1 MERTLV
7 LLKPDAVQRALV
19 GRLIARFEEKGLRLA
34 GLKLFWVDE
43 GLAGR
48 LYETHRGKDFYP
60 GLMRFITSGPIVALA
75 LEGRQAVAVV
85 RRLIGETDAAVASSG
100 TIRGDWAI
108 DNRRNLVHASDS
120 PETAQRELGLFFRP
134 EELVS
139 YKRDFERW
147 LIES

>member
-34 GLKLFWVDE
+34 GLKLLWVDE

-48 LYETHRGKDFYP
+48 LYETHQGKDFYP
-60 GLMRFITSGPIVALA
+60 GLMRFITAGPIVALA

-85 RRLIGETDAAVASSG
+85 RRLIGETDAAAAAPG
-100 TIRGDWAI
+100 TIRGDWAM

-120 PETAQRELGLFFRP
+120 LETAQRELGLFFRP
-134 EELVS
+134 EEMVS